1 MSPSNRPSIVANRES
16 SAPFISVPRIPTVLA
31 HLAVAALLVVSG
43 CKEDCSAAARMGDFE
58 ASQGNWVNAVKQYEK
73 ALKAD
78 ANCGVVGEKLAEAK
92 RKVAAGK

>member
-1 MSPSNRPSIVANRES
+1 MSPSNRSIP
-16 SAPFISVPRIPTVLA
+16 APWPATL
-31 HLAVAALLVVSG
+31 AALAMAAALGLSA

-73 ALKAD
+73 ALRAD
-78 ANCGVVGEKLAEAK
+78 AKCGVVGEKLAEAK

>member
-1 MSPSNRPSIVANRES
+1 MSPSNRPSAAFPS
-16 SAPFISVPRIPTVLA
+16 SLPASMAALTL
-31 HLAVAALLVVSG
+31 AALLGAVALMGLSA

-73 ALKAD
+73 ALRAD

>member
-1 MSPSNRPSIVANRES
+1 MSPFTKS
-16 SAPFISVPRIPTVLA
+16 SAAALPSSLSVLA
-31 HLAVAALLVVSG
+31 MVAVLGLSA

-73 ALKAD
+73 ALRAD
-78 ANCGVVGEKLAEAK
+78 AKCGVVGEKLAEAK

>member
-1 MSPSNRPSIVANRES
+1 MSLSNRSFAAASPKSLGAS
-16 SAPFISVPRIPTVLA
+16 LA
-31 HLAVAALLVVSG
+31 GLSLAGIFLAVSLCLSA

-58 ASQGNWVNAVKQYEK
+58 ASQGNWVNAVKHYEK

-78 ANCGVVGEKLAEAK
+78 AKCGVVGEKLAEAK